1 MHNKAVL
8 LVDDEQP
15 ILQSLGNYLEKNAF
29 NVRPASSGEAAL
41 AEFYSASSV
50 DLVITDLVMNG
61 ISGLDVLK
69 QIKQANYETGVF
81 ILTGHG
87 NMTMA
92 IEALRSG
99 ADDFILK
106 PCDVDELICKMER
119 FFEKQDALRKI
130 KIYEKFLPIC
140 AYCKKIRD
148 DSGKEPGTGRWLE
161 IEEYLCQKSG
171 TDLSHGCCPECL
183 EKQLISW
190 NLKLT

>member
-1 MHNKAVL
+1 MYNKAVL

-15 ILQSLGNYLEKNAF
+15 ILKSLSNYLEKNAF
-29 NVRPASSGEAAL
+29 DVKQAISGEDAL
-41 AEFYSASSV
+41 AELSSASSF
-50 DLVITDLVMNG
+50 DLVITDLVMAG
-61 ISGLDVLK
+61 ISGLEVLK
-69 QIKQANYETGVF
+69 QIKKSHYETGVF

-87 NMTMA
+87 NMARA

-106 PCDVDELICKMER
+106 PCDAEELIYKMER
-119 FFEKQDALRKI
+119 FFEKQDALRTI

-140 AYCKKIRD
+140 MYCKKIRD
-148 DSGKEPGTGRWLE
+148 DSGTEPGNGQWIN
-161 IEEYLCQKSG
+161 IEEFICHKSG

-190 NLKLT
+190 NLKR